1 MKERGFL
8 LAGPMLYAA
17 IGAGVVILGLTAAL
31 KIQSSRLET
40 CRTEFAAFRL
50 ETKLIGDAQEKAN
63 REREAVDRKLKE
75 KTDADHKT
83 AVARLQ
89 RDIKR
94 VRDLHAR
101 SSLAPEARPAS
112 RSPHLSCFDRAEF
125 TGALRDYEAEIIGL
139 LAEGAE
145 NTLSLDAA
153 KAWAQALPTQ

>member
-8 LAGPMLYAA
+8 LAGPMLYGA
-17 IGAGVVILGLTAAL
+17 ITAGVVILGLTAAL

-40 CRTEFAAFRL
+40 CRTEFAVFRL

-75 KTDADHKT
+75 KTNADHKT
-83 AVARLQ
+83 AVARLN
-89 RDIKR
+89 RDVKR
-94 VRDLHAR
+94 LRDDHAR
-101 SSLAPEARPAS
+101 RGLAPEAPATSSRPDLA
-112 RSPHLSCFDRAEF
+112 CFDRTIFA
-125 TGALRDYEAEIIGL
+125 GALRDYEAEVVGL